1 MHNTLKNWKQT
12 FAGFAPDLEL
22 TCGIVFVI
30 ALSCVFSVIPCY
42 SDISEQFFSLE
53 SSAVI
58 SGHVY
63 KLFTYFLYHKNM
75 MNFFLS
81 AILMVFPCS
90 GLEKGIGT
98 VRFLYRS
105 LLLSSISGLLYVLLE
120 SLLFSPSS
128 RSSVNGFIPL
138 SLSILGMITIS
149 SAMQRAYIMGVSV
162 PTPSLPW
169 IFLIIITLFF
179 PNTAFLCNVL
189 AIITGI
195 LYGKEWFS
203 LLEMSESRA
212 SILEKKFPFRLLKL
226 IPGVQFIPASA
237 EERKKPLDFTDA
249 PPGSYPVQ
257 AYAPVNAASGQATA
271 TYDGWPVSLYPQQQY
286 TFPSPQIGVGHN
298 HGHSHSHGHSH
309 GHHHGHS
316 HHPASPWMPMSPYAQ
331 HQFRPPF
338 NMTGQLLSEPQPGV
352 PFTPQIP
359 QSGVAGF
366 PTTPPGASVS
376 FPS

>member
-1 MHNTLKNWKQT
+1 MLNTLKNLKQT

-22 TCGIVFVI
+22 TFGIVFVI
-30 ALSCVFSVIPCY
+30 VLSCVFSFIPY
-42 SDISEQFFSLE
+42 YYDLSEHFFSLE

-75 MNFFLS
+75 IHFFLG

-90 GLEKGIGT
+90 GLERGIGT

-105 LLLSSISGLLYVLLE
+105 LLLSSICGLLHVLLE
-120 SLLFSPSS
+120 PLLFSSSS
-128 RSSVNGFIPL
+128 RSSVNGFTPL
-138 SLSILGMITIS
+138 ALSVLGMITIS
-149 SAMQRAYIMGVSV
+149 SSMKKAYIMGISV
-162 PTPSLPW
+162 PTASLPW
-169 IFLIIITLFF
+169 IILIIITLFF
-179 PNTAFLCNVL
+179 PNTVFMCNVL

-195 LYGKEWFS
+195 LYGLGWFS

-212 SILEKKFPFRLLKL
+212 SVLDKKFPFRLLKQ

-237 EERKKPLDFTDA
+237 EERKKPLDFTDV

-257 AYAPVNAASGQATA
+257 AYAPVNGPAAGSLPNTF
-271 TYDGWPVSLYPQQQY
+271 DGWPVSLYPQQQF
-286 TFPSPQIGVGHN
+286 TSPSPHTGVGTGHN
-298 HGHSHSHGHSH
+298 HGHSH

-316 HHPASPWMPMSPYAQ
+316 HHTGGPWMPVSPYAQ

-338 NMTGQLLSEPQPGV
+338 NLAEQCLSELPQPGV
-352 PFTPQIP
+352 PFTPQVS
-359 QSGVAGF
+359 QSEAGVPGF
-366 PTTPPGASVS
+366 PTNPLGTSVS
-376 FPS
+376 FSS